1 MDKTFPAGEASNELE
16 NGSQG
21 SGGELRRAGLAA
33 AALAAFALAPWVSAR
48 TQEKPPSG
56 GRYRIPR
63 ASSAIR
69 IDGVL
74 DEQAWRDALRVELN
88 VEVQPA
94 ENVPAPVRTE
104 ALVTY
109 DDRKFYVAFRAFD
122 PEPARIRAHFKDRDQ
137 AFRDDMVGI
146 ILDTFNDRRRGYE
159 FFVNPLGSQGDA
171 SRNEVTSGNIEDET
185 WDAIWESAGK
195 ITSEGYVTEMAIPF
209 SSLRFP
215 RVNGEQTWRIA
226 FFRAYPRI
234 VRHQIFQVPL
244 DRNNNCFFCQVPEFA
259 GMSGVTPGHNIELI
273 PTVTAERTGALE
285 DQDDLTSPF
294 QQGSFATQLGLSAR
308 WGVTPNLSLNA
319 ALNPDFSQVE
329 ADAAQLSTNT
339 RFALY
344 YPEKRPFFLESADL
358 FTTPITAVY
367 TRTVADPAWGL
378 KVSGKEGSQGLGV
391 FVAKDTVT
399 NLLFPANQGSDSAT
413 LEQDNTAAVV
423 RYRRDVGESS
433 TIGILATGRAG
444 DGYSNGVVGVDGHVR
459 LSRNDTVLLQ
469 ALASQTTY
477 PQEVVADYG
486 QPAGSF
492 DGSALHFIYS
502 HDTRNWGAWV
512 LYEDLAKGFRADSG
526 FLPRVDTRT
535 INPGVGRAF
544 YGTPSDWYTRI
555 NLDLEGIRI
564 TDHTGLLTD
573 ESVILTGRYEGPL
586 QSSGRLA
593 LSAGKEYYEGVTYDL
608 TKGDFFFNVRP
619 TGDFTCSLGGR
630 FGDAIDYE
638 NGRPARISRLVP
650 GLTYDMGRHLY
661 LQLDSTIER
670 LDESRG
676 RLYIAAL
683 TEVRLVYQLN
693 LRTFVRA
700 IVQYLDLRR
709 NLALYIEPQTSPS
722 RQLFTQFLFSYKIN
736 PQTVFF
742 LGTSDTNAA
751 TQTIPGTT
759 VNRTVFAKVGY
770 AWLP

>member
-1 MDKTFPAGEASNELE
+1 M
-16 NGSQG
+16 
-21 SGGELRRAGLAA
+21 RRAGLAA
-33 AALAAFALAPWVSAR
+33 AALAAFALAPWASAR
-48 TQEKPPSG
+48 TQEKPPPG
-56 GRYRIPR
+56 PGRYHIPR
-63 ASSAIR
+63 ATSAIQV
-69 IDGVL
+69 DGVL
-74 DEQAWRDALRVELN
+74 DEQAWNDALRVDLT

-109 DDRKFYVAFRAFD
+109 DDRNFYVAFRAFD
-122 PEPARIRAHFKDRDQ
+122 PEPAKIRAHVKDRDQ

-146 ILDTFNDRRRGYE
+146 ILDTFNDRRRGHE

-171 SRNEVTSGNIEDET
+171 SRNEVTGGNVEDET
-185 WDAIWESAGK
+185 WDAIWASAGT

-215 RVNGEQTWRIA
+215 RTDGEQTWRIA

-244 DRNNNCFFCQVPEFA
+244 DRNNNCFFCQVPEFT

-273 PTVTAERTGALE
+273 PTVTSERTGALE
-285 DQDDLTSPF
+285 DEDDLMSQF
-294 QQGSFATQLGLSAR
+294 RQRSFDTQLGLSAR
-308 WGVTPNLSLNA
+308 WGITPNLSLNA

-344 YPEKRPFFLESADL
+344 YPEKRPLFLESADL
-358 FTTPITAVY
+358 FTTPVGAVY
-367 TRTVADPAWGL
+367 TRTVADPAWGI
-378 KVSGKEGSQGLGV
+378 KVSGKEGTQGLGL

-399 NLLFPANQGSDSAT
+399 NLIFPANQGSDSAT
-413 LEQDNTAAVV
+413 LEQGNTAAVV

-433 TIGILATGRAG
+433 TIGFLATGRTG
-444 DGYSNGVVGVDGHVR
+444 DAYSNAVIGLDGHFR

-469 ALASQTTY
+469 ALTSRTTY
-477 PQEVVADYG
+477 PQQVVADYD
-486 QPAGSF
+486 QPARSF
-492 DGSALHFIYS
+492 DGSALQFLYS
-502 HDTRNWGAWV
+502 HDTRNWGAW
-512 LYEDLAKGFRADSG
+512 LFYEDLAKGFRADSG

-535 INPGVGRAF
+535 IKPGVGRAF
-544 YGTPSDWYTRI
+544 YGKPGDWYTRI
-555 NLDLEGIRI
+555 NVDLEGARI

-573 ESVILTGRYEGPL
+573 ESVILTGRFEGPL
-586 QSSGRLA
+586 QSSGRLS
-593 LSAGKEYYEGVTYDL
+593 LSRGNEYYQGVTYDL
-608 TKGDFFFNVRP
+608 IKEDFFFNVRP
-619 TGDFTCSLGGR
+619 TGDFTCSLGGS
-630 FGDAIDYE
+630 FGDAIDYA
-638 NGRPARISRLVP
+638 NGRPARITRFVP
-650 GLTYDMGRHLY
+650 GLTYDIGRHLY

-670 LDESRG
+670 LDETGG
-676 RLYIAAL
+676 RLYLATL
-683 TEVRLVYQLN
+683 TEARLVYQFN

-700 IVQYLDLRR
+700 IVQYLALRR
-709 NLALYIEPQTSPS
+709 NLDLYIEPQTSPS

-751 TQTIPGTT
+751 TESIPVTT
-759 VNRTVFAKVGY
+759 MNRTVFVKVGY